1 MYMTTLNLSKKAVM
15 AIALMMVAAG
25 CSHSRT
31 RNSEPRDVSSMND
44 STGSNK
50 DQPRTSAADENAS
63 TDIDNKVAQEAD
75 ANYYVEIKFQPGSSN
90 LSEDSKQSISELMS
104 RARGQG
110 SLDSVKV
117 LSWAD
122 EEFPAASRKKLS
134 DAQRKLASARGKAI
148 EDYIDSMKLH
158 VDVDNYNMAEQ
169 PNAIA
174 RWFNTPD
181 ARFKKSM
188 VAAGLPTT
196 SESPQFP
203 SKASHSVILVKLK

>member
-1 MYMTTLNLSKKAVM
+1 MNMANLSKKTVL

-25 CSHSRT
+25 CSHSKV
-31 RNSEPRDVSSMND
+31 RNVEPQNVGADA
-44 STGSNK
+44 TGSSK
-50 DQPRTSAADENAS
+50 GSSAADENVS
-63 TDIDNKVAQEAD
+63 SDIDNKVAQEAD
-75 ANYYVEIKFQPGSSN
+75 ANYYVETKFAPGSSN
-90 LSEDSKQSISELMS
+90 LTEEAKQSISELMS
-104 RARGQG
+104 RARSQG
-110 SLDSVKV
+110 ALDSVKV

-122 EEFPAASRKKLS
+122 EEFPGNSRKKLS
-134 DAQRKLASARGKAI
+134 DAQRKLATARGKAI

-196 SESPQFP
+196 SDSPQFP